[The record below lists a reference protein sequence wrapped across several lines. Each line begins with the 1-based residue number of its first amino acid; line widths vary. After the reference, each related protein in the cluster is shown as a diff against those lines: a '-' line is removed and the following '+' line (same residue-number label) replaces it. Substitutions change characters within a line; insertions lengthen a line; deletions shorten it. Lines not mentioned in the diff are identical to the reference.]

1 MLELAW
7 LLAAIE
13 LNGAIVSRADR
24 YAVTE
29 ANCVIDSRSLSAA
42 LSRDGQARHQQGSVL
57 VFERAQ
63 CQFDPAETLIRLQL
77 PLDSLASR
85 RIQFGSNPSLMSIAL
100 LHDRSRLQTHPDYQS
115 QPAAENIPAAAFDLF
130 LGSGLHG
137 AGLTLSR
144 GPTLLRW
151 DMQRT
156 RDGQRFTRATA
167 DHLFA
172 DGASAQIGDIRTTL
186 GAEQQ
191 FAELR
196 GLMLTNRA
204 PILRG
209 EGKAEATLRVP
220 TPARIQ
226 FYDRQGTAIYAS
238 EILAPGNYQI
248 QGYGASTI
256 PGFIEARLIDI
267 NGQTQRIFIPWSADR
282 RLLPARTPEWEI
294 ALGQPRDLSGRLS
307 TTDLIAARLHYGLSH
322 QQTIGLRVDRI
333 SDQTRAI
340 AELSSR
346 ALLGMIGTIAAGQ
359 ACAREDC
366 KDLWLLETRA
376 ALGRRGQLIA
386 SHGQS
391 ITATL
396 PPAPPTAAS
405 SLQPLQPQITSQL
418 SVSGALN
425 ARTSAALTLSM
436 IQTAD
441 QPKHLNQQLSINF
454 RIAPRTHLQA
464 QLRSDAAPGASS
476 RWFGAIGISF
486 DLPGRQSL
494 MTTSLG
500 LRGQPAANESR
511 HVVTTE
517 ITAGRPDPSKPTLSL
532 SQVQDRQERTQAF
545 FRYPSH
551 YGDLSIRADSLTQT
565 TAWSA
570 STRLWITQKGL
581 GFGRTGEDNLVIQ
594 DLGIPSVKIHQAGRG
609 MQVTNKNGIAMF
621 RQVPPWTEARFTLDP
636 RTIPFGVNLAS
647 SQIRIPMA
655 SHRAYFVSSRA
666 MVTEVQVW
674 RISAPALYDLENYRM
689 ALDRHQRRVFITP
702 DGYVDLQSSDGLP
715 ILIQTATGHWLQ
727 CDLTPEKRQSA
738 DIPSQAKSER
748 PLQCRESTSRD
759 PQTASSLPSQS

>member
-1 MLELAW
+1 MLEFAW

-13 LNGAIVSRADR
+13 VNGAVISRADR
-24 YAVTE
+24 YTLTE
-29 ANCVIDSRSLSAA
+29 ARCLIDSRPLAAA
-42 LSRDGQARHQQGSVL
+42 LSEEGRTQHLQGSTL
-57 VFERAQ
+57 VFARDQ
-63 CQFDPAETLIRLQL
+63 CEFDPAETLIRLRL

-85 RIQFGSNPSLMSIAL
+85 RIQFGSNPSFMSIAL

-137 AGLTLSR
+137 TGVTLSQ
-144 GPTLLRW
+144 GPSLVRW
-151 DMQRT
+151 DTQRT
-156 RDGQRFTRATA
+156 LNGQRFARATA
-167 DHLFA
+167 DHLFP
-172 DGASAQIGDIRTTL
+172 DGAFTQLGDIRTTL

-196 GLMLTNRA
+196 GLVLTNRA

-209 EGKAEATLRVP
+209 EGKAEATLRIP
-220 TPARIQ
+220 SPARIQ

-282 RLLPARTPEWEI
+282 RLLPAGTPEWEI
-294 ALGQPRDLSGRLS
+294 AFGKPRELTGRLS
-307 TTDLIAARLHYGLSH
+307 DGDIIAARLHYGLSH
-322 QQTIGLRVDRI
+322 QQTIGLRIDHA
-333 SDQTRAI
+333 SQQTRLVS
-340 AELSSR
+340 ELSSR
-346 ALLGMIGTIAAGQ
+346 VLLGVIGTVAAGKTCTTQ
-359 ACAREDC
+359 RCN
-366 KDLWLLETRA
+366 DLWLMETRA
-376 ALGRRGQLIA
+376 ALGRRSQLIA
-386 SHGQS
+386 SHGQL
-391 ITATL
+391 ITVN
-396 PPAPPTAAS
+396 PAP
-405 SLQPLQPQITSQL
+405 QQQVTSQL
-418 SVSGALN
+418 SISGAVN

-441 QPKHLNQQLSINF
+441 QVRQINQQLSINF
-454 RIAPRTHLQA
+454 RIAPRAHVQA
-464 QLRSDAAPGASS
+464 QLRSDTGPGATS
-476 RWFGAIGISF
+476 RWFGMLGISF
-486 DLPGRQSL
+486 DLPGRQSVVN
-494 MTTSLG
+494 TSVG
-500 LRGQPAANESR
+500 VRGQPTPNESR

-517 ITAGRPDPSKPTLSL
+517 MTAGRPDPSKPTLSL

-551 YGDLSIRADSLTQT
+551 YGDLSVRADSLMQT

-570 STRLWITQKGL
+570 STRLWVTPKGL

-594 DLGIPSVKIHQAGRG
+594 DLGIPSVKVHQAGRG
-609 MQVTNKNGIAMF
+609 IQVTNEKGIAMF

-636 RTIPFGVNLAS
+636 KTIPFGVNLAS

-655 SHRAYFVSSRA
+655 SRRAYFVSSRA
-666 MVTEVQVW
+666 MVTEAQVW
-674 RISAPALYDLENYRM
+674 RLSNPDIIGLEDYRI
-689 ALDRHQRRVFITP
+689 ALDRHQRRIFITS

-715 ILIQTATGHWLQ
+715 IAIQSATGHWVQCHLSPEKQHDARAPSQGRSEQLLQ
-727 CDLTPEKRQSA
+727 CQGN
-738 DIPSQAKSER
+738 
-748 PLQCRESTSRD
+748 TSRD

>member
-13 LNGAIVSRADR
+13 LNGAMISRADR
-24 YAVTE
+24 YALTE
-29 ANCVIDSRSLSAA
+29 ASCVIESKPLAASLSKE
-42 LSRDGQARHQQGSVL
+42 GQTRHQQGSVL
-57 VFERAQ
+57 VFQRDQ
-63 CQFDPAETLIRLQL
+63 CEFDPAETLLRLRL

-130 LGSGLHG
+130 LGSGLYG
-137 AGLTLSR
+137 AGVTLSQ
-144 GPTLLRW
+144 GPSLLRW
-151 DMQRT
+151 DTQRT
-156 RDGQRFTRATA
+156 AGGQRFARATA
-167 DHLFA
+167 DHLFS
-172 DGASAQIGDIRTTL
+172 DGAFSQIGDIRTTL

-196 GLMLTNRA
+196 GLVFTNRA

-209 EGKAEATLRVP
+209 EGKAEATLRIP
-220 TPARIQ
+220 FPAKVQ
-226 FYDRQGTAIYAS
+226 FYDRQGTPIYAS

-282 RLLPARTPEWEI
+282 RLLPARTAEWEI
-294 ALGQPRDLSGRLS
+294 ALGRPRELTGHLSNY
-307 TTDLIAARLHYGLSH
+307 DVIASRLHYGLSH
-322 QQTIGLRVDRI
+322 QQTIGLRVDRYEE
-333 SDQTRAI
+333 QTRLVS
-340 AELSSR
+340 ELSSR
-346 ALLGMIGTIAAGQ
+346 MLMGMVGTVAAGK
-359 ACAREDC
+359 ACAAEGC
-366 KDLWLLETRA
+366 KDLWLIETRA
-376 ALGRRGQLIA
+376 ALGRRTQLIA
-386 SHGQS
+386 SHAQV
-391 ITATL
+391 IAA
-396 PPAPPTAAS
+396 APPPPLHPT
-405 SLQPLQPQITSQL
+405 LQPTPQRRPQITSQL
-418 SVSGALN
+418 SISGAVT
-425 ARTSAALTLSM
+425 ARTSTAVTLSM
-436 IQTAD
+436 IQPED
-441 QPKHLNQQLSINF
+441 QPRQMNQQLSVNL
-454 RIAPRTHLQA
+454 RIAPRVHLQA
-464 QLRSDAAPGASS
+464 QLRSDAVSGSPS
-476 RWFGAIGISF
+476 RWFGVLGISF
-486 DLPGRQSL
+486 DLPGRQSIVN
-494 MTTSLG
+494 TSVG
-500 LRGQPAANESR
+500 LRGQPTPNESR

-532 SQVQDRQERTQAF
+532 SQIQDRQERTQAF

-570 STRLWITQKGL
+570 STRLWVTPKGL
-581 GFGRTGEDNLVIQ
+581 GFGRAGEDNLVIQ

-609 MQVTNKNGIAMF
+609 AQVTNEQGIAMF

-636 RTIPFGVNLAS
+636 KTIPFGVNLAS

-666 MVTEVQVW
+666 MVTEARVW
-674 RISAPALYDLENYRM
+674 RISNPDRLGLENYRM
-689 ALDRHQRRVFITP
+689 ALDRHQRRIFITP

-715 ILIQTATGHWLQ
+715 ILVQSATGHWLQ
-727 CDLTPEKRQSA
+727 CDLASERRYEAHTH
-738 DIPSQAKSER
+738 SQARTEQL
-748 PLQCRESTSRD
+748 LQCQENTSRD

>member
-13 LNGAIVSRADR
+13 LNGAVISRADR
-24 YAVTE
+24 YALTE
-29 ANCVIDSRSLSAA
+29 ANCVIDSKPLVAA
-42 LSRDGQARHQQGSVL
+42 LSKEGQTQHQRGSML
-57 VFERAQ
+57 VFERDQ
-63 CQFDPAETLIRLQL
+63 CEFDPVETLIRLRL

-137 AGLTLSR
+137 AGVTLSQ
-144 GPTLLRW
+144 GPSLLRW
-151 DMQRT
+151 DTQRT

-167 DHLFA
+167 DHLFS
-172 DGASAQIGDIRTTL
+172 DGAFIQVGDIRTTL

-238 EILAPGNYQI
+238 EILTPGNYQI

-256 PGFIEARLIDI
+256 PGFIEARLIDM

-282 RLLPARTPEWEI
+282 RLLPAGTPEWEV
-294 ALGQPRDLSGRLS
+294 AFGRPRELTGRL
-307 TTDLIAARLHYGLSH
+307 DDGDVIAARLHYGLSH
-322 QQTIGLRVDRI
+322 QQTIGLRADRV
-333 SDQTRAI
+333 SHQTRLI
-340 AELSSR
+340 SELSSR
-346 ALLGMIGTIAAGQ
+346 ALLGVIGTVAAGK
-359 ACAREDC
+359 ACAEQGC
-366 KDLWLLETRA
+366 KDLWLIETRA
-376 ALGRRGQLIA
+376 ALGRRSQLIA
-386 SHGQS
+386 SHGQL
-391 ITATL
+391 I
-396 PPAPPTAAS
+396 AAS
-405 SLQPLQPQITSQL
+405 PASQQQVTSQL
-418 SVSGALN
+418 SISGAFN
-425 ARTSAALTLSM
+425 PRTSAALTLSR
-436 IQTAD
+436 IQAAD
-441 QPKHLNQQLSINF
+441 QPRQMNQQLSINF
-454 RIAPRTHLQA
+454 RIAPRAHLQA
-464 QLRSDAAPGASS
+464 QLRSDMGPGASS
-476 RWFGAIGISF
+476 RWFGTLGLSF
-486 DLPGRQSL
+486 DLPGRQSVVN
-494 MTTSLG
+494 TSVG
-500 LRGQPAANESR
+500 LRGQPTANESR

-517 ITAGRPDPSKPTLSL
+517 ITAGRPDPSQPTLSL

-570 STRLWITQKGL
+570 STRLWVTPKGL
-581 GFGRTGEDNLVIQ
+581 GFGRAGEDNLVIQ

-609 MQVTNKNGIAMF
+609 MQVTDKKGIAMF

-636 RTIPFGVNLAS
+636 KTIPFGVNLAS

-666 MVTEVQVW
+666 MVTEAQVW
-674 RISAPALYDLENYRM
+674 RLSNPDMIGLENYRI
-689 ALDRHQRRVFITP
+689 ALDRHQRRIFITS
-702 DGYVDLQSSDGLP
+702 DGYVDLHSSDGLP
-715 ILIQTATGHWLQ
+715 ILIQSATGHWVQ
-727 CDLTPEKRQSA
+727 CDLTPEKRHDPHA
-738 DIPSQAKSER
+738 RSQAGLER
-748 PLQCRESTSRD
+748 LLQCQENTSRD

>member
-13 LNGAIVSRADR
+13 LNGAVISRADR
-24 YAVTE
+24 YALTE
-29 ANCVIDSRSLSAA
+29 ASCVIDSKPLVNA
-42 LSRDGQARHQQGSVL
+42 LSKEGQTRHQQGSML
-57 VFERAQ
+57 VFERGQ
-63 CQFDPAETLIRLQL
+63 CEFDPAETLIRLRL

-137 AGLTLSR
+137 AGVTFSR
-144 GPTLLRW
+144 GPSLLRW
-151 DMQRT
+151 DTQRT
-156 RDGQRFTRATA
+156 LDGQRFSRATA

-172 DGASAQIGDIRTTL
+172 DGASVQMGDIRTTV
-186 GAEQQ
+186 GVEQQ

-204 PILRG
+204 LILRG

-238 EILAPGNYQI
+238 EILTPGNYQI

-294 ALGQPRDLSGRLS
+294 AFGHPRDLTGRLS
-307 TTDLIAARLHYGLSH
+307 TTDVIAARLHYGLSH

-333 SDQTRAI
+333 SDQTRVMS
-340 AELSSR
+340 ELSTR
-346 ALLGMIGTIAAGQ
+346 ALLGVIGTVAAGK
-359 ACAREDC
+359 ACAEKRC
-366 KDLWLLETRA
+366 TDLWLIETRA
-376 ALGRRGQLIA
+376 ALGRRSQLIA
-386 SHGQS
+386 SHGQL

-396 PPAPPTAAS
+396 PPALPPTVS
-405 SLQPLQPQITSQL
+405 SLRPLQQQVTSQL

-436 IQTAD
+436 IQAAAQSRQMT
-441 QPKHLNQQLSINF
+441 QQLSINF
-454 RIAPRTHLQA
+454 RIAPRAHLQA
-464 QLRSDAAPGASS
+464 QLRSDALPGSPS
-476 RWFGAIGISF
+476 RWFGALGISF
-486 DLPGRQSL
+486 DLPGRQNVVN
-494 MTTSLG
+494 TTIG
-500 LRGQPAANESR
+500 IRGQPTPNESR

-517 ITAGRPDPSKPTLSL
+517 MTAGRPDPSKPTLSL

-551 YGDLSIRADSLTQT
+551 YGDFSIRADSLTQT

-570 STRLWITQKGL
+570 STRLWVTPKGL
-581 GFGRTGEDNLVIQ
+581 GFGRAGEDNLVIQ
-594 DLGIPSVKIHQAGRG
+594 DLGIPAVKIHQAGRG
-609 MQVTNKNGIAMF
+609 MQVTDEKGIAMF

-636 RTIPFGVNLAS
+636 KTIPFGVNLAS

-666 MVTEVQVW
+666 MVTEAQVW
-674 RISAPALYDLENYRM
+674 RISNPDMIGLDNYRI
-689 ALDRHQRRVFITP
+689 ALDRHQRRIFITP
-702 DGYVDLQSSDGLP
+702 DGYVDLHSSDGLP
-715 ILIQTATGHWLQ
+715 ILIQSATGHWVQ
-727 CDLTPEKRQSA
+727 CDLPSEKRHDPHA
-738 DIPSQAKSER
+738 ISQTRSER
-748 PLQCRESTSRD
+748 LLQCQESTSRD